1 MDAGRTGTLNV
12 RGRDGDGMATGRRR
26 RRKKNERSTVFLL
39 RNFTPS
45 SCLNTLRLNEIP

>member
-1 MDAGRTGTLNV
+1 MEVGRSGTLNG
-12 RGRDGDGMATGRRR
+12 RGWYGDGMEI
-26 RRKKNERSTVFLL
+26 RKKNERSTVFLL